1 MERRNFLVGGAA
13 GVAALSFGAQGA
25 SGHIQKIAATP
36 PPLNRN
42 LKGDF
47 LDLTT
52 PEGNREAMARFMGN
66 TDMQSTKYGWFE
78 GVVYGVRPNEKN
90 RELFGFSG
98 FSCTKLLPNLD
109 GAPGYRK
116 ILREVA
122 FYTDLETG
130 NIIEEWT
137 NPYLNETVKVVP
149 IANDPF
155 NFIITGFVP
164 QPPKYGGLNLEE
176 APEIPLHLDWSRRGD
191 LLNLNQRVHLFYPAA
206 LQPNKWPR
214 ESNGPMNRVTETFMY
229 QIDWNEMQDPNV
241 GAVKTNGSWSRITPW
256 LPWMLMGPT
265 EGHCVYNTFM
275 GSGSSLDIVNPKIL
289 EYAERHFPKYLK
301 APDVWEE
308 PSLSSLEHYA
318 LEQKPA
324 PLPADGE
331 VPFAPTAD
339 PMPFS

>member
-52 PEGNREAMARFMGN
+52 PEGNREAMARFMGS

-98 FSCTKLLPNLD
+98 FSCAKLLPNLD

-122 FYTDLETG
+122 FR
-130 NIIEEWT
+130 
-137 NPYLNETVKVVP
+137 
-149 IANDPF
+149 
-155 NFIITGFVP
+155 
-164 QPPKYGGLNLEE
+164 GGLKNL
-176 APEIPLHLDWSRRGD
+176 H
-191 LLNLNQRVHLFYPAA
+191 
-206 LQPNKWPR
+206 
-214 ESNGPMNRVTETFMY
+214 
-229 QIDWNEMQDPNV
+229 
-241 GAVKTNGSWSRITPW
+241 
-256 LPWMLMGPT
+256 
-265 EGHCVYNTFM
+265 
-275 GSGSSLDIVNPKIL
+275 SGIS
-289 EYAERHFPKYLK
+289 
-301 APDVWEE
+301 
-308 PSLSSLEHYA
+308 
-318 LEQKPA
+318 
-324 PLPADGE
+324 G
-331 VPFAPTAD
+331 
-339 PMPFS
+339 FSV